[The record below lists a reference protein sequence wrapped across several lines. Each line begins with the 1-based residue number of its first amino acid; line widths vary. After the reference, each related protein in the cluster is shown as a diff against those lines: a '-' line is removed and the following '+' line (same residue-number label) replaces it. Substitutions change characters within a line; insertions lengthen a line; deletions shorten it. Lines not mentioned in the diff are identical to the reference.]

1 MPKARK
7 TEFPIIPCRLEP
19 EMLRRVERYCEELKL
34 AAPHIGTHGLTE
46 EEFHASGLFH
56 SAIERLRGSRAAST
70 SVKKGF
76 IQDVLSYLKDNGGIA
91 GWRSAEAKDRHDFEV
106 QVDSDWVC
114 IIEAKGCLD
123 GNNTNI
129 FERPPNADEFVIWSL
144 CQNAAADPR
153 KNVWSGIHTRLS
165 AEIIH
170 RKQVVDG
177 LIVWDSICG
186 TLGRACPKLQGAED
200 AGVLLGR
207 RRVPP
212 PCIYLFPRTV
222 PHPRNNKK
230 PPIRKLEDLKFL
242 QTLHT
247 AFRGSSEDLTQ
258 VSIEA
263 EIDQETA
270 NILRKTTLIR
280 RGETIHESEYS
291 PIKRAR

>member
-1 MPKARK
+1 MPKLRD
-7 TEFPIIPCRLEP
+7 EPVIPCRLEP
-19 EMLRRVERYCEELKL
+19 DVVHRVNQYADALRS
-34 AAPHIGTHGLTE
+34 AAAGIGTHGMPE
-46 EEFHASGLFH
+46 DVFWESGLFH
-56 SAIERLRGSRAAST
+56 SAVERLRGSRAAST
-70 SVKKGF
+70 STKKGF
-76 IQDVLSYLKDNGGIA
+76 VQEVLKFLKDQGRIA
-91 GWRSAEAKDRHDFEV
+91 GWKSAEATDRHDFEV
-106 QVDSDWVC
+106 QVEADWVC
-114 IIEAKGCLD
+114 VIEAKGCLD

-177 LIVWDSICG
+177 LIVWDSVCG
-186 TLGRACPKLQGAED
+186 TLGRPCPKLRNAGD
-200 AGVLLGR
+200 AGIVLGK

-222 PHPRNNKK
+222 PDPRNNKK
-230 PPIRKLEDLKFL
+230 PPVRRLAELKFL
-242 QTLHT
+242 HALHA
-247 AFRGSSEDLTQ
+247 AFHGGQEDLTQ
-258 VSIEA
+258 VVIEA
-263 EIDQETA
+263 LVDQGTA

-280 RGETIHESEYS
+280 RGTTIRESKYS

>member
-1 MPKARK
+1 MPKLRDQ
-7 TEFPIIPCRLEP
+7 PVIPCRLHP
-19 EMLRRVERYCEELKL
+19 DVVRRVNEYADALKS
-34 AAPHIGTHGLTE
+34 AAASIGTHGMPE
-46 EEFHASGLFH
+46 DEFWESGLFH
-56 SAIERLRGSRAAST
+56 SAVERLRGSRAAST
-70 SVKKGF
+70 STKKGF
-76 IQDVLSYLKDNGGIA
+76 VQQVLEFLKDQGRIA
-91 GWRSAEAKDRHDFEV
+91 AWKSAETTDRHDFEV
-106 QVDSDWVC
+106 QVDADWIC

-186 TLGRACPKLQGAED
+186 TLGRPCPKLRGAEP
-200 AGVLLGR
+200 AGIALGKR
-207 RRVPP
+207 RAPP

-222 PHPRNNKK
+222 PDPRNNRR
-230 PPIRKLEDLKFL
+230 PPVRRLEDLKFL
-242 QTLHT
+242 HALHA
-247 AFRGSSEDLTQ
+247 AFRGGGEDLTQ
-258 VSIEA
+258 VVIEA
-263 EIDQETA
+263 RADQKTA
-270 NILRKTTLIR
+270 SILRKTTLIR
-280 RGETIHESEYS
+280 QGRTIRESEYS